1 MSYAHREAARFLLG
15 CYLAG
20 ALLGA
25 VVSVVRGRHG

>member
-1 MSYAHREAARFLLG
+1 MSYAHREALRFVSA
-15 CYLAG
+15 CYLIG

>member
-1 MSYAHREAARFLLG
+1 MSYAHREAARFVAI
-15 CYLAG
+15 CYLIG